1 MTHSIFS
8 HVVIFIK
15 CEKIN
20 HLEDTA
26 LEMSGVDMT
35 GWSGA
40 GQFFIE
46 MASHFCWT
54 RKNVTDQS
62 SHTEQRLLLGET
74 IESNNSE

>member
-46 MASHFCWT
+46 T

-62 SHTEQRLLLGET
+62 SHTEQRLLLGES